1 MDCQRGGKSKV
12 DHVKGHPVRM
22 NLNPPLT
29 QSDYP
34 DYYGT
39 LNGSYRI
46 GLERDCS
53 KSPWF
58 YQVTSLE
65 PIGPQEAGMLDNSIG
80 KSVEWATNEVAI
92 LVERLR
98 D

>member
-1 MDCQRGGKSKV
+1 MR
-12 DHVKGHPVRM
+12 P
-22 NLNPPLT
+22 NLSPPLT
-29 QSDYP
+29 QRDYS
-34 DYYGT
+34 DYYGI

-58 YQVTSLE
+58 YLITSLE
-65 PIGPQEAGMLDNSIG
+65 PIGLQEAGMLDDSVG